1 MEEIQQSKEKRPES
15 TTHGWVGRG
24 VGWDG
29 WMDDMPLVVRDA
41 APEKDCEPRLPAQT
55 AREGRPKALTSGP
68 AGLELPHQGSHF
80 LAAESFG
87 EETSTW
93 TEPKLH

>member
-1 MEEIQQSKEKRPES
+1 MEEIQQGKEKRPES
-15 TTHGWVGRG
+15 TTHGWVGRR
-24 VGWDG
+24 VGWNG
-29 WMDDMPLVVRDA
+29 WMTCPLLSGMQLQKKIVN
-41 APEKDCEPRLPAQT
+41 PACPP
-55 AREGRPKALTSGP
+55 REGRPKALTSGP

-93 TEPKLH
+93 IEPKLH